1 MSFDAARADKA
12 ALKNVATFL
21 LGVIPTFQRRRQEDP
36 GYAASSSQW
45 YFTTVPEIPERLL
58 RCRRVAVE
66 PKVPLANERTLLA
79 WLEWATFLAGASVAF
94 ATYSDFRNDPLAQI
108 IGLLTLPFSISVII
122 YALYECELPIYI
134 YIYIRNR
141 CMSLLVDGIA
151 YASPYISCL
160 LKMFFFSLIH
170 LTDTV
175 RSKFVQRGDPAN
187 KFADKKGIVILSSIF
202 ICFLL
207 AIFLAKLK

>member
-1 MSFDAARADKA
+1 
-12 ALKNVATFL
+12 
-21 LGVIPTFQRRRQEDP
+21 
-36 GYAASSSQW
+36 
-45 YFTTVPEIPERLL
+45 
-58 RCRRVAVE
+58 
-66 PKVPLANERTLLA
+66 
-79 WLEWATFLAGASVAF
+79 
-94 ATYSDFRNDPLAQI
+94 
-108 IGLLTLPFSISVII
+108 
-122 YALYECELPIYI
+122 
-134 YIYIRNR
+134 
-141 CMSLLVDGIA
+141 MSLLVDGIA

-207 AIFLAKLK
+207 ATFLAKLK